1 MCPIIRYYIGPN
13 SLGVTTKTPDPDFV
27 DKWKQVKARIP
38 FEDQPEDEEDP
49 SFDEPADEKQIEAFF
64 ESLDND
70 MFAGVMKFLTDE
82 GYVVVQPED
91 AEVRNFLEENGCKT
105 TPLKDLECEVVDFP
119 TAGTSA
125 EDD

>member
-1 MCPIIRYYIGPN
+1 M
-13 SLGVTTKTPDPDFV
+13 GVTTKTPDPDFV